1 MLYFRDMDSVRGMQ
15 AKKNKAV
22 HIIVFFCAVIFFSFL
37 SAPSACAFEDGLLKK
52 IKKSDQPVI
61 VKGDKVEYLQGEQK
75 VVGTGNVS
83 VNYGEASLTCD
94 RIVVYTDTKEA
105 ICEGNVRISQPGAL
119 MRGDKINYNFST
131 KKGYALESS
140 IEVHPFYG
148 SAERVLQSGD
158 KEFELESGY
167 ITTSDLEKPH
177 YRIEAKEVRIYLG
190 KKIVAKHMRLYVGSV
205 PVLYLPL
212 YVQPLRGKFA
222 EVTVSPGR
230 TSDWGYYALTAWRYF
245 FNENSKGHVH
255 VDYREKKG
263 LAEGVDYSYDA
274 EELGKGMATFYYTH
288 ENDDLTV
295 NKSGSM
301 DDRWRLQY
309 RHNIELPENS
319 RVTVEFNKLS
329 DRNFI
334 KDYLYREFEENP
346 DPDNYILFEN
356 QRQNYVLRLL
366 ARKRIDDFFT
376 VAERLPEAELE
387 VYNQRLWAT
396 NFYYQS
402 NNTMTNFVK
411 RYDEEENT
419 QKEESLR
426 ADNFYKLSYAA
437 KLFNFLYATPFVAT
451 RQTFY
456 TRNKW
461 KERSQLRSIYETGVD
476 LSTKFY
482 RTFDVTSDLLS
493 LDIHRLRHIITP
505 TASFLH
511 RHQPTISPDNLFQFD
526 EVDNIVRHNGFQ
538 LALENKL
545 QTKRPEGDGM
555 RTVDLVRFVISSD
568 YLFRLKKRSL
578 EPQGVG
584 RFGDIQFKLELRPYT
599 WFSFDSDMTLDH
611 KNYDVRT
618 ANMDFY
624 VDMGEKLTLGVGHRY
639 ESAENDRNSQFTGEV
654 FYNINDEW
662 KIKVYERFDVANS
675 KWEEQQYT
683 LLKDLHSWLG
693 EFSVNVR
700 NDEYT
705 AWLVFRLKAFPK
717 LPIGLFE
724 TTYRR
729 PRPGGRH

>member
-1 MLYFRDMDSVRGMQ
+1 M
-15 AKKNKAV
+15 KKNKT
-22 HIIVFFCAVIFFSFL
+22 IRITICFFVVIFFSLLFMS
-37 SAPSACAFEDGLLKK
+37 SAHAFEQGLLKK

-61 VKGDKVEYLQGEQK
+61 VKGDKVEYLRGEKK

-83 VNYGEASLTCD
+83 VSYGEAHLSCD
-94 RIVVYTDTKEA
+94 KIIVYTDTKEA
-105 ICEGNVRISQPGAL
+105 ICEGNVIISQPGAL
-119 MRGDKINYNFST
+119 MKGNKINYNFST
-131 KKGYALESS
+131 KKGYALKSN

-148 SAERVLQSGD
+148 SAKRIEQSGD
-158 KEFELESGY
+158 KEFGLESGY

-177 YRIEAKEVRIYLG
+177 YRIEAKEVRIYLDE
-190 KKIVAKHMRLYVGSV
+190 KIVAKHITLYIGNI

-230 TSDWGYYALTAWRYF
+230 TSDWGNYALTAWRYF

-263 LAEGVDYSYDA
+263 LAEGIDYSYDA
-274 EELGKGMATFYYTH
+274 KELGKGLATFYYTH

-295 NKSGSM
+295 SKSGST

-319 RVTVEFNKLS
+319 MVTVEFNKLS

-334 KDYLYREFEENP
+334 KDYLYREFEGNP

-366 ARKRIDDFFT
+366 ARKRMNDFFN
-376 VAERLPEAELE
+376 VVERLPEVELE
-387 VYNQRLWAT
+387 VYNQRLWET
-396 NFYYQS
+396 KFYYQS
-402 NNTMTNFVK
+402 GNAITNFVK
-411 RYDEEENT
+411 RYDEEKNT
-419 QKEESLR
+419 PKEESLR
-426 ADNFYKLSYAA
+426 SDNFHKLSYAA
-437 KLFNFLYATPFVAT
+437 KLFNFLYTTPFVAT

-461 KERSQLRSIYETGVD
+461 KERSELRSIYEAGVNF
-476 LSTKFY
+476 STKFY
-482 RTFDVTSDLLS
+482 RIFDVTSDLLS

-505 TASFLH
+505 TASYLH

-526 EVDNIVRHNGFQ
+526 AVDNIVRHNGFG
-538 LALENKL
+538 LSLENKI
-545 QTKRPEGDGM
+545 QTKRPYGDEM
-555 RTVDLVRFVISSD
+555 KTVDLARFIVSSN

-578 EPQGVG
+578 ESQGVG
-584 RFGDIQFKLELRPYT
+584 RFGDIRFQLELRPYT
-599 WFSFDSDMTLDH
+599 WFFFDSNMTLDR
-611 KNYDVRT
+611 KNYDIKT

-624 VDMGEKLTLGVGHRY
+624 VDMGEKLTVGIGHRY
-639 ESAENDRNSQFTGEV
+639 VSTENDRNSQFTGEI

-717 LPIGLFE
+717 IPIGLFE